1 VIEAAIERALAR
13 AEAEGVRGPSVTP
26 FLLAAIAEE
35 TVGESI
41 ETNIALLR
49 NNTRVAAEVALRIS
63 ELG

>member
-1 VIEAAIERALAR
+1 
-13 AEAEGVRGPSVTP
+13 VRGPSVTP